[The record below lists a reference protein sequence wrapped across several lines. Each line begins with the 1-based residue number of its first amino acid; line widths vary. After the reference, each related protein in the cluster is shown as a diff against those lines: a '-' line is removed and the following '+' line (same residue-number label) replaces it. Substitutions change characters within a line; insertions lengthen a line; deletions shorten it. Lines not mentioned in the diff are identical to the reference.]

1 MQKLLVFLAL
11 IAISFG
17 LNAQVRDELRSQLSE
32 RGEVY
37 ISVETSIAESNKSS
51 LRAFSFDKIDDGR
64 IYFYG
69 NKNAFASISSKS
81 INYRIE
87 PIPSQLFDVAMLP
100 NAKAFTTQWDAY
112 PTYEQY
118 DSIMHKFA
126 IDYPNLCKIH
136 NFGNLYSGRKLLC
149 LQLGDSVNVNQNEV
163 KFLYTATMHGDETA
177 GYLTLLR
184 LAEYLL
190 QNYNTDPQATYIM
203 NNVDIWLNPLAN
215 PDGTYHTGNSSV
227 NGATRYNM
235 NSIDLNRNYPDPED
249 GIHPDGNIY
258 QQETDK
264 FMKLADSVGFT
275 MAANI
280 HGGAE
285 VVNYPWDTWS
295 QLPADDD
302 WWVYVSKMY
311 ADTAHA
317 NSPANYLTK
326 FGTGYVNG
334 YQWYSVWGGRQDYM
348 NYFQH
353 CREFVL
359 ELSNTKLLAESDLRN
374 HWDYNYKSLLNYM
387 EQSTYGINGRV
398 TDSLTGLP
406 LKAMVEIVNH
416 DEDSSMVFSNA
427 NGYYFRPIF
436 TGTYSVKYTADG
448 YYPKIINNVST
459 LNGTAISRNVQL
471 SASADCVCYLDENN
485 SVDIYPN
492 PISDKINIESSKKL
506 QLIEIFDISGKKL
519 IGMSINSYMQVV
531 DVSGLSSGVYLL
543 KLQMENSIVIEK
555 IIKP

>member
-11 IAISFG
+11 LVTSLG
-17 LNAQVRDELRSQLSE
+17 LNAQVNSEVRTQLLN

-37 ISVETSIAESNKSS
+37 ISVETNIAENYKNS
-51 LRAFSFDKIDDGR
+51 LVDFSFDKIDEGR

-69 NKNAFASISSKS
+69 NKKAFKSIGSKS

-87 PIPSQLFDVAMLP
+87 PIPSELIDVQMLP
-100 NAKAFTTQWDAY
+100 NAAAFASQWDAY

-118 DSIMHKFA
+118 ESIMTQFA

-136 NFGNLYSGRKLLC
+136 NFGDLYSGRKLLC
-149 LQLGDSVNVNQNEV
+149 LQLGDSINVNQNEV

-177 GYLTLLR
+177 GYITLLR

-203 NNVDIWLNPLAN
+203 NNVDIWINPLAN

-235 NSIDLNRNYPDPED
+235 NSVDLNRNYPDPED
-249 GIHPDGNIY
+249 GPHPDGNSY
-258 QQETDK
+258 QQETNM

-311 ADTAHA
+311 ADTAHD

-348 NYFQH
+348 NYFKH

-359 ELSNTKLLAESDLRN
+359 ELSNTKLIPENDIVN
-374 HWDYNYKSLLNYM
+374 HWNYNYKSLLNYL

-398 TDSLTGLP
+398 TDSITGLP
-406 LKAMVEIVNH
+406 VEAMVAILNH
-416 DEDSSMVFSNA
+416 DIDSSMVFSNS

-436 TGTYSVKYTADG
+436 TGTYSLRYTAFG
-448 YYPKIINNVST
+448 YLPKIINNVST
-459 LNGTAISRNVQL
+459 VNGTTITKNVQL
-471 SASADCVCYLDENN
+471 ASSPEYIGDIINN
-485 SVDIYPN
+485 NVISIYPN
-492 PISDKINIESSKKL
+492 PISDKINIESTKKL
-506 QLIEIFDISGKKL
+506 KSIEIYDIAGKK
-519 IGMSINSYMQVV
+519 IKSIVV
-531 DVSGLSSGVYLL
+531 NNYKHTIDVSDLHSGVYLI
-543 KLQMENSIVIEK
+543 KLQMGEAVIIEK